1 MDRLVAARK
10 LVAELVKSKQLEVRR
25 VEIVAKDLAALMD
38 ELNRPPSGRELEEWL
53 DAHAQVNEIYA
64 SENVLEEL
72 AYRHLAP
79 PPSNVEA
86 AEARHAE
93 LEQRIREAPDAVE
106 GYQIYADWLQEQ
118 GDPFGELIAL
128 GIAGITDERL
138 ERFRVTHQARFFGG
152 MSKDLLRR
160 VHLHWKHGVV
170 HTIEESVEYGML
182 GPFEWSRLLQLRVC
196 GFVQSIKLLQA
207 CTDELD
213 AMLAEHA
220 PMTLNALEVYAGS
233 GSVPARLFERP
244 LRSLVL
250 TGNNV
255 TLGAHFPVS
264 LERLELRAQLLA
276 TASPIALDIRE
287 LCMTLS
293 VSTAQ
298 HLADAKL
305 PKLERLILTNP
316 RADVVLRLPGFP
328 ITHLEVRDGRVAPS
342 LVAAL
347 AKLSVAAQLTSL
359 ALINLELDD
368 ATAYAIATPSNR
380 AAFAK
385 LATLDVSFN
394 ELTRAGLAAL
404 HDVAATII
412 STRQHRPGNS
422 TERRIRAFAGS
433 RLQAAEGITELDNWR
448 DSGIDGDLRWA
459 HYRGTDHY
467 ELFVYTDLERYGC
480 TCPSSIQPCKHVVAL
495 ALIAERTTLPKARS
509 NGIERRL
516 MRLDPF
522 DE

>member
-1 MDRLVAARK
+1 MDRVVAARK

-53 DAHAQVNEIYA
+53 DAHAQVNELYA

-138 ERFRVTHQARFFGG
+138 ERFRVAHQARFFGG

-213 AMLAEHA
+213 GVLAEHA
-220 PMTLNALEVYAGS
+220 PTTLNALEIYAGS

-255 TLGAHFPVS
+255 TLGEHFPVS
-264 LERLELRAQLLA
+264 LERLELRVQLLA
-276 TASPIALDIRE
+276 MASPIALDIRE

-316 RADVVLRLPGFP
+316 SADVVLRLPGFP

-347 AKLSVAAQLTSL
+347 AKLPVAARLTSL

-368 ATAYAIATPSNR
+368 ATAYSIAKPSNR
-380 AAFAK
+380 EAFAK

-404 HDVAATII
+404 HDVAPTII

-433 RLQAAEGITELDNWR
+433 RLQAAEDIAEMDYCREAG
-448 DSGIDGDLRWA
+448 SDGDLRWA

-467 ELFVYTDLERYGC
+467 ELFVYTDLVRYGC

-495 ALIAERTTLPKARS
+495 ALIAERTTLPKGPS

-516 MRLDPF
+516 MRLEPF

>member
-1 MDRLVAARK
+1 MDRVVAARK

-53 DAHAQVNEIYA
+53 DAHAQVNELYA

-138 ERFRVTHQARFFGG
+138 ERFRVAHQARFFGG

-213 AMLAEHA
+213 GVLAEHA
-220 PMTLNALEVYAGS
+220 PTTLNALEVYAGS

-244 LRSLVL
+244 L
-250 TGNNV
+250 
-255 TLGAHFPVS
+255 
-264 LERLELRAQLLA
+264 
-276 TASPIALDIRE
+276 
-287 LCMTLS
+287 
-293 VSTAQ
+293 
-298 HLADAKL
+298 
-305 PKLERLILTNP
+305 
-316 RADVVLRLPGFP
+316 
-328 ITHLEVRDGRVAPS
+328 
-342 LVAAL
+342 
-347 AKLSVAAQLTSL
+347 
-359 ALINLELDD
+359 
-368 ATAYAIATPSNR
+368 
-380 AAFAK
+380 
-385 LATLDVSFN
+385 
-394 ELTRAGLAAL
+394 
-404 HDVAATII
+404 
-412 STRQHRPGNS
+412 
-422 TERRIRAFAGS
+422 
-433 RLQAAEGITELDNWR
+433 
-448 DSGIDGDLRWA
+448 
-459 HYRGTDHY
+459 
-467 ELFVYTDLERYGC
+467 
-480 TCPSSIQPCKHVVAL
+480 
-495 ALIAERTTLPKARS
+495 
-509 NGIERRL
+509 
-516 MRLDPF
+516 
-522 DE
+522 